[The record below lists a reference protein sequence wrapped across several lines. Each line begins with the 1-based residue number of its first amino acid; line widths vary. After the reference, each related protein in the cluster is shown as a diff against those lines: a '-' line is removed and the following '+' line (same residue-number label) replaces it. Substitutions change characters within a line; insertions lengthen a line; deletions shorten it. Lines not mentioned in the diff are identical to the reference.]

1 MGKNKKKLSDI
12 KSALLSNTSFIN
24 NVEEPAKILEP
35 AENMVELDKHVLS
48 KMKMLAKFY
57 GKEKEE
63 LINEA
68 LNHYLRLKKMDIEEA
83 LKNMV
88 VGNADDE

>member
-12 KSALLSNTSFIN
+12 KNALLANTSFIN
-24 NVEEPAKILEP
+24 NVEEPASVIEP
-35 AENMVELDKHVLS
+35 LENMVEIDKHVFS
-48 KMKMLAKFY
+48 KMKMLAKLY
-57 GKEKEE
+57 GKGKEE

-68 LNHYLRLKKMDIEEA
+68 LNHYLRLKKLDIEEA

-88 VGNADDE
+88 VGSADDE